1 MRWYDDKKDLN
12 WQSLGAEGF
21 NFRISGCVFV
31 CYVKDEEKRFYN
43 HANDKTIVSQL
54 WRVLSVYSSGHTSNG
69 QTYPLRQVM
78 GMFMEFEVVP

>member
-1 MRWYDDKKDLN
+1 MNEPITRPGSLVVVNPKDRT
-12 WQSLGAEGF
+12 G
-21 NFRISGCVFV
+21 GCVFV

-54 WRVLSVYSSGHTSNG
+54 WRVLSVYSSGHTSSG